1 LAGRS
6 RTCRSSTAARKPC
19 RPATIP
25 LSSGDREAGVYQL
38 VIGCSRTSYHNV
50 EFTTVN
56 INDINDIK
64 LNDIKLN
71 EFIGIKFE
79 FAEFSQ

>member
-6 RTCRSSTAARKPC
+6 RTCRSSTATRKPC

-25 LSSGDREAGVYQL
+25 LSSGDQEAVVYQL
-38 VIGCSRTSYHNV
+38 IIGYSRTSYHNV
-50 EFTTVN
+50 KFATVN
-56 INDINDIK
+56 I
-64 LNDIKLN
+64 NDIKLN

-79 FAEFSQ
+79 FAEFNQ